1 MMPNPRDPYASTDSV
16 EGPWSNDNEYH
27 LVLTKPG
34 NLLPVVI
41 DREISLAQAEHI
53 IAGLSGDELE
63 DLANF
68 IWERTNLDREWCSN
82 LAKAILERFRQDVEP
97 LTHGTYDPDDD
108 STKTPERG
116 YP

>member
-1 MMPNPRDPYASTDSV
+1 MSATNFATGGPKAAARSASAT
-16 EGPWSNDNEYH
+16 
-27 LVLTKPG
+27 G
-34 NLLPVVI
+34 NAVN
-41 DREISLAQAEHI
+41 
-53 IAGLSGDELE
+53 SGERE